1 MRNMTY
7 PLNEILEAITIYNRG
22 NSLEDT
28 SGRLFSRHGA
38 VDHAVW

>member
-1 MRNMTY
+1 MRNKTY
-7 PLNEILEAITIYNRG
+7 PLNEIVEAITIYNRG

-28 SGRLFSRHGA
+28 SRRLSSRHGA